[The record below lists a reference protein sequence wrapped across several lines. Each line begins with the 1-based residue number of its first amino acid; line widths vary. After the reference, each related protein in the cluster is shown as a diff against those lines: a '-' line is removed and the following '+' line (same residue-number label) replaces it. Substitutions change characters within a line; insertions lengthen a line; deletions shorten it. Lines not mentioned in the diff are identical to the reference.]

1 MRFVCCIVVFVGV
14 RFIFLRKITPK
25 EHLLFVE
32 LRIAKTDRELG
43 PVVERRQ
50 VSSSKS

>member
-14 RFIFLRKITPK
+14 RFFFQKITPK
-25 EHLLFVE
+25 QHLLFVE